1 MVSDNFEGVNYKWT
15 GRKMNEGFLRFHITD
30 HYIEELH
37 QLDDII
43 TKELY
48 ISGVTQKSL
57 EYFVEY
63 YAQRF
68 PVLCFTACNTVKD
81 FGCLESLE
89 NIEYLIIEWN
99 TKIEKLWNMN
109 YNHNLRGIRLEDC
122 KKVKSF
128 EEIVNAPHLEELV
141 LQESVNSMLGSNKW
155 IINSLHDISTTS
167 QLKRLGLIISGVK
180 DSSIESLLNMK
191 QLEMLHIITSLFSF
205 EDFARLNAVLKQ
217 TEIQPNKP
225 FYFGTTNDDN
235 VLVIGK
241 NRSIKR
247 NSPKLAEYQ
256 KKWDSIISKY
266 Q

>member
-37 QLDDII
+37 QLDDIT

-81 FGCLESLE
+81 FACLESLE

-99 TKIEKLWNMN
+99 TKIEKLW
-109 YNHNLRGIRLEDC
+109 
-122 KKVKSF
+122 
-128 EEIVNAPHLEELV
+128 
-141 LQESVNSMLGSNKW
+141 
-155 IINSLHDISTTS
+155 IINSLHDISTIS

-247 NSPKLAEYQ
+247 NSQKLAEYQ